1 MCLVDGK
8 IIIITQKLLD
18 RLVGKDQRINL
29 PIPKEVNI
37 NYILIIG
44 LIGSLGG

>member
-18 RLVGKDQRINL
+18 RIVGKEQRMKL
-29 PIPKEVNI
+29 PIPKEVII

-44 LIGSLGG
+44 LMGSLGG